1 MISRR
6 ERLARKRFRRD
17 DNTKFAITIVLCAIA

>member
-6 ERLARKRFRRD
+6 ERLARKRFLRD
-17 DNTKFAITIVLCAIA
+17 DNTKFAINIVLYAMA